1 MKMSNSNL
9 FSNSN
14 DSGDIVYTRL
24 TEKSQNIL
32 NNLLNYTEKE
42 NPINDLSF
50 KWYKYFSFFN
60 KKTN

>member
-1 MKMSNSNL
+1 MSNSNL

>member
-1 MKMSNSNL
+1 MKRNSTIISISNSPDHGVL
-9 FSNSN
+9 AYSK
-14 DSGDIVYTRL
+14 L

-50 KWYKYFSFFN
+50 KW
-60 KKTN
+60 